1 MSTKTIRITIYGH
14 DVTDLTDAL
23 EDAIFEAKDT
33 LGDRPFTIQFVG
45 AEVPAGQ
52 AAIYDYLF
60 DVTYEDHE

>member
-1 MSTKTIRITIYGH
+1 MTKTLRITIYGH

-23 EDAIFEAKDT
+23 EDAIFEAKDIV
-33 LGDRPFTIQFVG
+33 GDRPFTVQFFG
-45 AEVPAGQ
+45 ASVNPGQ